1 MRDHLHGGAKIIA
14 APFLGDHIGINPT
27 GGHIVALPRRH
38 AGETLVMA
46 KIEIG
51 FRAVFGDIH
60 LAVLIGAHG
69 PRVDIQIR
77 VEFPQTHTVSAGLQ
91 QNAERRRRQPLAK

>member
-51 FRAVFGDIH
+51 FRAVVGDIH
-60 LAVLIGAHG
+60 LAVLIGTHSPG
-69 PRVDIQIR
+69 VDIQIR
-77 VEFPQTHTVSAGLQ
+77 VKFPQTHTVPAGLQ
-91 QNAERRRRQPLAK
+91 ENAKRCRRQPLAK